1 MWNDMSIPQ
10 WNWQKYLVFSR
21 KSIKEK
27 GMKEINR
34 GLSHKYHYD
43 VPNCFWP
50 KVLQHRQCCCARLK
64 IQMESQFSYGPFPDW

>member
-50 KVLQHRQCCCARLK
+50 KVMLLRASKDTNGKPIFLWTISRLV
-64 IQMESQFSYGPFPDW
+64 ESLI